1 MTFMN
6 RRMALKS
13 LAVTGTAGIGLGA
26 CSRLELFDAV
36 TPWDEGAS
44 RVASG
49 ESYGAHPRQ
58 KLDVYAPPDVKDAPV
73 VMFFYGGS
81 WNSGER
87 VDYGFLGTALAA
99 QGFVAV
105 LPDYRLVPD
114 VRFPAF
120 VEDGAAAAAWVQ
132 REIGQFGGDGRRVV
146 VSGHSAGAYIASML
160 ALEPSYLGQ
169 AGATERLRGFAGL
182 AGPYDFLPF
191 QYKAIIE
198 AFSNWPRPIETQPV
212 AFAKQGA
219 PPALLLQG
227 ADDTTVPP
235 RHAKALAQRL
245 KATGNEVELI
255 IYEGVDHIDIMIA
268 LSRLARGRANT
279 LSDVSRFVRQVT
291 A

>member
-1 MTFMN
+1 MSQVN
-6 RRMALKS
+6 RRTALKS
-13 LAVTGTAGIGLGA
+13 LAVTGVAGIGIGG
-26 CSRLELFDAV
+26 CSRLELFDAI
-36 TPWDEGAS
+36 TPRDDGAS

-49 ESYGAHPRQ
+49 ISYGPHPRQ
-58 KLDVYAPPDVKDAPV
+58 KLDVYAPQDARGAPV
-73 VMFFYGGS
+73 VVFFYGGS

-120 VEDGAAAAAWVQ
+120 IEDGAAATAWVQ
-132 REIGQFGGDGRRVV
+132 REIGQFGGDRMRVV

-169 AGATERLRGFAGL
+169 AGARERLRGFAGL

-191 QYKAIIE
+191 QYPAIIE
-198 AFSNWPRPIETQPV
+198 AFGQWPRPIETQPV
-212 AFAKQGA
+212 AFVKPGA
-219 PPALLLQG
+219 PPTLLLQG

-235 RHAKALAQRL
+235 RHAKALAERL
-245 KATGNEVELI
+245 KAAGNEVELI
-255 IYEGVDHIDIMIA
+255 IYEAVDHIDVMIA

-279 LSDVSRFVRQVT
+279 LADLSGFVRRVT

>member
-1 MTFMN
+1 MN
-6 RRMALKS
+6 RRLALQGM
-13 LAVTGTAGIGLGA
+13 AVTGLAGTGLGA
-26 CSRLELFDAV
+26 CSRLELFDTLA
-36 TPWDEGAS
+36 PRDDGAS

-49 ESYGAHPRQ
+49 VAYGAHPRQ
-58 KLDVYAPPDVKDAPV
+58 KLDVYAPPGVKDAPV
-73 VMFFYGGS
+73 VVFFYGGS

-99 QGFVAV
+99 QGFVTV
-105 LPDYRLVPD
+105 LPDYRLVPE

-120 VEDGAAAAAWVQ
+120 IEDGAAATAWVQ

-160 ALEPSYLGQ
+160 AVEPSYLRQ
-169 AGATERLRGFAGL
+169 AGARERLRGFAGL

-191 QYKAIIE
+191 QYRAIIE
-198 AFSNWPRPIETQPV
+198 AFGQWPRPIETQPV
-212 AFAKQGA
+212 SCVKPGA

-235 RHAKALAQRL
+235 RHAKSLSERL
-245 KATGNEVELI
+245 KAAGNEVELV
-255 IYEGVDHIDIMIA
+255 IYDGVDHIDIMIA

-279 LSDVSRFVRQVT
+279 LNDISRFVRRVT

>member
-1 MTFMN
+1 MTYMN

-13 LAVTGTAGIGLGA
+13 LAVTGAAGIGLGA
-26 CSRLELFDAV
+26 CSRLEVFDAI
-36 TPWDEGAS
+36 TPWDDGAS

-49 ESYGAHPRQ
+49 VTYGSHPRQ
-58 KLDVYAPPDVKDAPV
+58 KLDVYAPPGVKDAPV
-73 VMFFYGGS
+73 VVFFYGGS

-132 REIGQFGGDGRRVV
+132 REIGKFGGDGRRVV

-160 ALEPSYLGQ
+160 AVEPAYLGQ
-169 AGATERLRGFAGL
+169 AGAKERLRGFAGL

-191 QYKAIIE
+191 QYKSIIE
-198 AFSNWPRPIETQPV
+198 AFGQWPRPIETQPV
-212 AFAKQGA
+212 AFVKPGV

-235 RHAKALAQRL
+235 RHAKSLAERL
-245 KATGNEVELI
+245 KAAGNEVELV
-255 IYEGVDHIDIMIA
+255 IYDGVDHIDIMISV
-268 LSRLARGRANT
+268 SRLLRDRANT
-279 LSDVSRFVRQVT
+279 LADLSRFVRRVT